1 MGRRCNLDLVLIRHA
16 EAEEHSADG
25 ADASRRLTA
34 RGAAQ
39 AAGIARALRQ
49 FPLQD
54 AEIWYSPKER
64 TRQTAAALQA
74 ELQASVYRAEE
85 ALITG
90 NLSRLQFAWQE
101 DQAKQVILVGHQPL
115 LGDWIA
121 QLAGIHLPIAKA
133 SVTFL
138 REKTPG
144 GRFQFLGHFRP
155 ELFAAA
161 NPPEKNPCAC

>member
-16 EAEEHSADG
+16 EAEEHSADDS
-25 ADASRRLTA
+25 DAGRRLTA
-34 RGAAQ
+34 RGEAQ
-39 AAGIARALRQ
+39 AAVVAGALRH
-49 FPLQD
+49 FHLQD
-54 AEIWYSPKER
+54 AEIWYSPKVR

-74 ELQASVYRAEE
+74 ELQASVYRPEE
-85 ALITG
+85 ALISG
-90 NLSRLQFAWQE
+90 DLARLRFAWE
-101 DQAKQVILVGHQPL
+101 ECLAEQVILVGHQPL

-138 REKTPG
+138 RENPCSAQ
-144 GRFQFLGHFRP
+144 FQFLGHFRP

-161 NPPEKNPCAC
+161 NSSEKNP

>member
-25 ADASRRLTA
+25 SDAGRRLTA
-34 RGAAQ
+34 RGEAQ
-39 AAGIARALRQ
+39 AAAVAGALHH
-49 FPLQD
+49 FHLQD
-54 AEIWYSPKER
+54 AEIWYSPKVR

-74 ELQASVYRAEE
+74 ELQASVYRPEE
-85 ALITG
+85 ALISG
-90 NLSRLQFAWQE
+90 DLARLRFAWE
-101 DQAKQVILVGHQPL
+101 ECLAEQVILVGHQPL

-121 QLAGIHLPIAKA
+121 QLAGIHLPIGKA

-138 REKTPG
+138 HEKTSG
-144 GRFQFLGHFRP
+144 GRFHFLGHFRP

-161 NPPEKNPCAC
+161 NPSEKNP